1 MTKAAAAADIAG
13 SLLGGATGLFRA
25 VVEACEPGIIAGT
38 AFVDPGAS
46 LGPNGT
52 WQLMVADG
60 DYVIAGQPIV
70 ELIGEATRLGVA
82 EDYVLGPLGFAS
94 GIATRARTFREAAPA
109 GLSIACG
116 GWKKLPVAL
125 KPLLRAGLAVSGI
138 LPRLVDGDFVYVG
151 KNAVIMLGGVDQA
164 IKAGVAVN
172 HGPVAVQVK
181 SVAEAVS
188 SVRTGAGII
197 MVDTADLADLADV
210 HAELTRL
217 GLRQNVRLAFGGG
230 VRLQDL
236 EPAACAGA
244 DAVDVG
250 RAILD
255 APLLDLR
262 MRVVSRIS
270 D

>member
-1 MTKAAAAADIAG
+1 VTKAAAAADIAG
-13 SLLGGATGLFRA
+13 SLLGGATGLYRA

-46 LGPNGT
+46 LGSNGS

-60 DYVIAGQPIV
+60 DPVVAGQPII

-94 GIATRARTFREAAPA
+94 GIATRAQTFRDAAPK

-164 IKAGVAVN
+164 IKAGVAID

-188 SVRTGAGII
+188 AVRTGAGII

-210 HAELTRL
+210 HAELERL
-217 GLRQNVRLAFGGG
+217 GLRQTVRLAFGGG

-236 EPAACAGA
+236 EPAANAGA

-262 MRVVSRIS
+262 MRVLSRFS